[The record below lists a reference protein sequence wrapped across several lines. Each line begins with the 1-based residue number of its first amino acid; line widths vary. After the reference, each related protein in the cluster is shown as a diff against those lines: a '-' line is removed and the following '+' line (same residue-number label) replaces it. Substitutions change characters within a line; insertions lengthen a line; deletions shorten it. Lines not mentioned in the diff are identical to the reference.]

1 MAAGAK
7 AESMSSVKRVVFLLC
22 FTLEVVNALV
32 DSDDV
37 ITRDEQIYLLIGAR
51 AKCERSIRAQ
61 LDTVRDTDCVPEW
74 DGIICWPKGKPN
86 QLVSALCPDYI
97 YDFNHR
103 GRAYRQCDAWGNWEQ
118 VPSVNRTWANYTECT
133 YLLSNHRNQEEEV
146 FERLHLMYTIGYSI
160 SLVSLLVAVS
170 ILCYFKRLHCTR
182 NYIHIHLFSSYMCRA
197 ISIFVKDAVL
207 YAVSDEGRAADNI
220 IGHRPQMQAGCKVAV
235 TFFLYFLATNHYWI
249 LVEGLYL
256 HSLIFMAFLSDK
268 NYLWALIII
277 GWGVPAV
284 FVSIWVSARASLA
297 DTQCW
302 DTSAGNL
309 KWIYQVPILAAIV
322 VNFFLFL
329 NIVRVLASK
338 LWETNTGKLDPRQQ
352 YRKLLKSTLV
362 LMPLFGVHYM
372 VFMAL
377 PYTEV
382 TGLLW
387 QVQMHYDMF
396 FNSLQGFFVA
406 FIYCFCNGEV
416 QAEVKKAWLRRSL
429 TLDLKQKARVTSS
442 GGSCYYGG
450 MTSQATNSISLSVAA
465 TKGLSLTGG
474 RQRLAPL
481 HPLSSLPGYVPGSS
495 EASLPSPSQQEQMQR
510 RPGLLPGR
518 PRAMESSVEDKD
530 AVPPLSSDEEPCC
543 PLSVK
548 EFETIL

>member
-1 MAAGAK
+1 M
-7 AESMSSVKRVVFLLC
+7 ERTSSVKGAITIFIC
-22 FTLEVVNALV
+22 FTVTVVNALV

-51 AKCERSIRAQ
+51 VRCERNIRAQ
-61 LDTVRDTDCVPEW
+61 LETVRDTDCVPEW

-103 GRAYRQCDAWGNWEQ
+103 GQAYRQCDASGNWEQ
-118 VPSVNRTWANYTECT
+118 VSSINRTWANYTECT
-133 YLLSNHRNQEEEV
+133 TYLLSDRRNQEEEV

-182 NYIHIHLFSSYMCRA
+182 NYIHIHLFASFVCRA
-197 ISIFVKDAVL
+197 VSIFVKDAVL
-207 YAVSDEGRAADNI
+207 YTVTDEGRPEGDSV
-220 IGHRPQMQAGCKVAV
+220 GQKPQMVGCKVAV
-235 TFFLYFLATNHYWI
+235 TLFLYFLATNHYWI

-268 NYLWALIII
+268 NYLWALTII

-302 DTSAGNL
+302 DISAGNL

-372 VFMAL
+372 VFMAM

-387 QVQMHYDMF
+387 QVQMHYEMF
-396 FNSLQGFFVA
+396 FNSSQGFFVA

-429 TLDLKQKARVTSS
+429 VLDLKQKARVTSS

-450 MTSQATNSISLSVAA
+450 MASQATTSISLSVSA
-465 TKGLSLTGG
+465 TKGLSLAGG
-474 RQRLAPL
+474 RQRLPVAL
-481 HPLSSLPGYVPGSS
+481 LPLSNLPGCVPGSS
-495 EASLPSPSQQEQMQR
+495 EASLPSPTQQELVLR
-510 RPGLLPGR
+510 RPERLPHG
-518 PRAMESSVEDKD
+518 PGD
-530 AVPPLSSDEEPCC
+530 APLPLSSDEEPCR